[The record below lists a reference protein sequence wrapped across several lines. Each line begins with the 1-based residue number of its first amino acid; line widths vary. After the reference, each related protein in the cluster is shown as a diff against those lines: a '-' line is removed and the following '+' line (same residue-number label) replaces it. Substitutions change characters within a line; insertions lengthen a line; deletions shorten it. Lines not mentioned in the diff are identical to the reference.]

1 MEHNFINL
9 LRNGKGWDILIHI
22 LEEEPFFILQ

>member
-1 MEHNFINL
+1 MEQMEHNL
-9 LRNGKGWDILIHI
+9 LCNGKGWDILIHI